1 MEKTYRWITNFR
13 HTEEKLVL
21 NYIALKAAHIS
32 DFIICDTA
40 RNNFGNIVPGY
51 LALYFASDVS
61 EKSRELFWDAYLF
74 AYSTLAEK
82 GGIV

>member
-1 MEKTYRWITNFR
+1 MEKKYRFITNFK

-32 DFIICDTA
+32 DFIICETA
-40 RNNFGNIVPGY
+40 RDYFGNIVPNH

-74 AYSTLAEK
+74 AYSTLSER
-82 GGIV
+82 GGLA